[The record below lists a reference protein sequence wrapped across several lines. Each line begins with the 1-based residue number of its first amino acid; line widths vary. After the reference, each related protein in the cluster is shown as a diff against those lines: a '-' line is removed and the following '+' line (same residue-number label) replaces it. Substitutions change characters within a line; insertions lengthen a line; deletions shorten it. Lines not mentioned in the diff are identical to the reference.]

1 MKITVYTKPSGCP
14 ACTSTKQWLGE
25 HRLSYHVVDLT
36 TLDTGTLDHFRRQ
49 GFLSAPVVILELN
62 GRVMAKWFGYRED
75 LLEKHLA
82 VPLGNIATATADD
95 SLFDW
100 GD

>member
-1 MKITVYTKPSGCP
+1 MKVTVYTKPRGCP
-14 ACTSTKQWLGE
+14 ACTSTKQWLDDRG
-25 HRLSYHVVDLT
+25 LAYHVVDLT

-62 GRVMAKWFGYRED
+62 GRVMAKWFGFRPD

-82 VPLGNIATATADD
+82 VPLEKIAKAIADD

-100 GD
+100 ED